1 MNCFYFKLLKR
12 ADAEMI
18 GQLKHSARSTA
29 DSPVIRNCEP
39 LVLSWI
45 ATIENILQDIF
56 GEE

>member
-1 MNCFYFKLLKR
+1 MKR
-12 ADAEMI
+12 VDNEMI
-18 GQLKHSARSTA
+18 VQLKQSVRSTA
-29 DSPVIRNCEP
+29 DSPVIRNCEM

>member
-1 MNCFYFKLLKR
+1 
-12 ADAEMI
+12 MI
-18 GQLKHSARSTA
+18 AQLKQSARSTA
-29 DSPVIRNCEP
+29 DSPVIRSCET